1 MYKLPVIA
9 AQAREGAVPTRRY
22 LTSTVGIEC
31 VICMHIYESGL
42 RRTCPANGF
51 GPQNSPGDNLRGPI
65 HKNDLTKSR
74 SPPSVGLLLVN
85 PTSKVQNHKS
95 KTISPN

>member
-1 MYKLPVIA
+1 MYKLPVIAA

-42 RRTCPANGF
+42 SEAVPANGP
-51 GPQNSPGDNLRGPI
+51 GPQNDPGGDLRGLI
-65 HKNDLTKSR
+65 HN
-74 SPPSVGLLLVN
+74 
-85 PTSKVQNHKS
+85 
-95 KTISPN
+95 I